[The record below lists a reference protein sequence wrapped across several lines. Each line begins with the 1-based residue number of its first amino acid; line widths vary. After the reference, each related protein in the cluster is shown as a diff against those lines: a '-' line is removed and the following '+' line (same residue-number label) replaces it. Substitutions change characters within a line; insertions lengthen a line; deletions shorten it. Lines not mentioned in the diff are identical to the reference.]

1 MPGGN
6 NPHRSKDKYHP
17 LTQPD
22 LDDSL
27 PDLASIMDA
36 PAVQSL
42 LNDFSQI
49 TGMPTA
55 ILDRKGKVLVA
66 TGWQDTCIKFHR
78 VHPVTARYCTESDL
92 YLEKNVKKGEYV
104 AYKCKNNMWDIVTP
118 LYIGKE
124 HLGNIYVGQFFYED
138 ETIDIDSFI
147 ASAKKY
153 GFDKEQ
159 YLASL
164 QQVPRFNREKVKS
177 LMDFLLKFSEFVS
190 QMSYN
195 NLELARANAK
205 QKRVETSLRRSE
217 AHFQQLIRQIPIPL
231 AIYNDQEK
239 TEYLNDHFIEKIGYS
254 LEDISTLNNWWLL
267 AYPDESY
274 RLQAQKEWQS
284 QVKAAMRKQ
293 TDIEPHEYHIT
304 CKNGEIRTVEV
315 SGTRIGN
322 KIVVLFNDI
331 TERKRAEEALQ
342 LDEARLEALLQ
353 LNQMTG
359 SSLQEITDFCL
370 EHAVS
375 LTNSKFGYLVFMN
388 EDETTLTMH
397 SWSKNAMREC
407 EVNEKPV
414 IYTLE
419 KTGLWGEA
427 VRQRKPVITNSCA
440 APNPWEKGYP
450 QGHVAITRH
459 MNVPIFEGNRI
470 VAVAGVG
477 NKAGDYNESDMRQL
491 TLIMQGMWR
500 LIQRKQIE
508 DEIRQLNTDLEQR
521 VKERTAQLEAAN
533 RELEAFS
540 YSASHDLR
548 GPLRSID
555 GYSSILLNEYG
566 MNLDSI
572 AQQYLRQVRTGAQ
585 QMGRLI
591 DDMLKLSRITRSEF
605 KMGEV
610 DLSCLAQGIFNDLHE
625 AQPDREI
632 DFVCPPNIIVR
643 ADPDMLRIVL
653 MNLLSNSWKFTR
665 NSPKPRIE
673 VGSCEQDGQKV
684 FFIKDNGV
692 GFEMAYAN
700 KLFGAFQRLH
710 SDEEFEGS
718 GIGLA
723 IVQRIIQRHNG
734 RIWARGAVGQGATF
748 YFTLGT

>member
-1 MPGGN
+1 
-6 NPHRSKDKYHP
+6 
-17 LTQPD
+17 
-22 LDDSL
+22 
-27 PDLASIMDA
+27 
-36 PAVQSL
+36 
-42 LNDFSQI
+42 
-49 TGMPTA
+49 
-55 ILDRKGKVLVA
+55 
-66 TGWQDTCIKFHR
+66 
-78 VHPVTARYCTESDL
+78 
-92 YLEKNVKKGEYV
+92 
-104 AYKCKNNMWDIVTP
+104 
-118 LYIGKE
+118 
-124 HLGNIYVGQFFYED
+124 
-138 ETIDIDSFI
+138 
-147 ASAKKY
+147 
-153 GFDKEQ
+153 
-159 YLASL
+159 
-164 QQVPRFNREKVKS
+164 
-177 LMDFLLKFSEFVS
+177 
-190 QMSYN
+190 
-195 NLELARANAK
+195 
-205 QKRVETSLRRSE
+205 
-217 AHFQQLIRQIPIPL
+217 
-231 AIYNDQEK
+231 
-239 TEYLNDHFIEKIGYS
+239 
-254 LEDISTLNNWWLL
+254 
-267 AYPDESY
+267 
-274 RLQAQKEWQS
+274 
-284 QVKAAMRKQ
+284 
-293 TDIEPHEYHIT
+293 
-304 CKNGEIRTVEV
+304 
-315 SGTRIGN
+315 
-322 KIVVLFNDI
+322 
-331 TERKRAEEALQ
+331 
-342 LDEARLEALLQ
+342 
-353 LNQMTG
+353 
-359 SSLQEITDFCL
+359 
-370 EHAVS
+370 
-375 LTNSKFGYLVFMN
+375 
-388 EDETTLTMH
+388 
-397 SWSKNAMREC
+397 
-407 EVNEKPV
+407 
-414 IYTLE
+414 
-419 KTGLWGEA
+419 
-427 VRQRKPVITNSCA
+427 
-440 APNPWEKGYP
+440 
-450 QGHVAITRH
+450 

>member
-6 NPHRSKDKYHP
+6 DPHRVNGEYHS

-22 LDDSL
+22 MDDSI
-27 PDLASIMDA
+27 PDLASIMDT

-55 ILDRKGKVLVA
+55 ILDRKGTVLIA

-118 LYIGKE
+118 LYIGNE
-124 HLGNIYVGQFFYED
+124 HLGNIYIGQFFYDD
-138 ETIDIDSFI
+138 ETIDIDNFI

-153 GFDKEQ
+153 NFDKEQ

-164 QQVPRFNREKVKS
+164 QKVPRFSREKVKS

-195 NLELARANAK
+195 NLELARANTK
-205 QKRVETSLRRSE
+205 QKRVETSLRQSE

-231 AIYNDQEK
+231 IIYDDQEK
-239 TEYLNDHFIEKIGYS
+239 VEFINDHFIEKIGYS
-254 LEDISTLNNWWLL
+254 LEDISTLNNGWSL
-267 AYPDESY
+267 AFPDKNY
-274 RLQAQKEWQS
+274 RLQAKKEWQS
-284 QVKAAMRKQ
+284 QVKEAVRKHA
-293 TDIEPHEYHIT
+293 DIEPHEYRVT
-304 CKNGEIRTVEV
+304 CKNGDVRIVEI
-315 SGTRIGN
+315 SGTRIGD
-322 KIVVLFNDI
+322 KTVVLFNDI
-331 TERKRAEEALQ
+331 TERKRTEEALQ
-342 LDEARLEALLQ
+342 LNEARLEALLQ

-359 SSLQEITDFCL
+359 SPLQEITDFCL

-375 LTNSKFGYLVFMN
+375 LTNSKLGYLVFL
-388 EDETTLTMH
+388 DEHETILTMH
-397 SWSKNAMREC
+397 SWSKNAIREC
-407 EVNEKPV
+407 KVNEKPV
-414 IYTLE
+414 TCELE
-419 KTGLWGEA
+419 ETGLWRE
-427 VRQRKPVITNSCA
+427 VVQQRKPVIANNYA
-440 APNPWEKGYP
+440 APNLKKKRYT
-450 QGHVAITRH
+450 QGHIAITRH
-459 MNVPIFEGNRI
+459 MSVPIFEGDRI
-470 VAVAGVG
+470 VIVAGVG
-477 NKAGDYNESDMRQL
+477 NKAEDYNESDVRQL

-508 DEIRQLNTDLEQR
+508 DEIRQLNTYLEQR

-566 MNLDSI
+566 KSLDSV
-572 AQQYLRQVRTGAQ
+572 AQQYLKQVRAGAQ

-605 KMGEV
+605 KISEV
-610 DLSCLAQGIFNDLHE
+610 DLSCMAQGIYNNLHE
-625 AQPDREI
+625 GQPDRVV
-632 DFVCPPNIIVR
+632 DFICPPNMIVR
-643 ADPDMLRIVL
+643 ADPDMLRIAL
-653 MNLLSNSWKFTR
+653 TNLLNNAWKFTR
-665 NSPKPRIE
+665 NSRKPRIE

-692 GFEMAYAN
+692 GFEMAYVN

-734 RIWARGAVGQGATF
+734 RVWAEGAMGQGATF
-748 YFTLGT
+748 YFTLGA